1 MKSFITFLL
10 ALALTVNVGVQAS
23 SFLRHASL
31 AANSTSTRSLAN
43 DQTSTRSL
51 NNENNGEYGFVV
63 SHIRKTNPWCL
74 TVAYG
79 SNEFATL
86 GFRRCQ
92 FDNAPDNQLWKLD
105 ANGKLH
111 TRVDHT
117 KCMTL
122 NHGDE
127 LFDGVRARL
136 AGCDME
142 TSLNKFRFE
151 QHGKTGSFLKLIAN
165 PAYCITNRGQTPNAD
180 DTIHAKPCIK
190 RHDYKW
196 TYQPIN

>member
-1 MKSFITFLL
+1 MKPFITFLF
-10 ALALTVNVGVQAS
+10 ALLLTFNVGVQAS
-23 SFLRHASL
+23 SLLRPKAMFTNH
-31 AANSTSTRSLAN
+31 TETRALAN
-43 DQTSTRSL
+43 GG
-51 NNENNGEYGFVV
+51 GEYGFVM
-63 SHIRKTNPWCL
+63 SHIRKNNPWCL

-79 SNEFATL
+79 SDEFAKL

-92 FDNAPDNQLWKLD
+92 FDQEPFNQLWKLD

-122 NHGDE
+122 NRGQE
-127 LFDGVRARL
+127 LFNGVRVRL
-136 AGCDME
+136 ADCQLD
-142 TSLNKFRFE
+142 TDLNKFVFE
-151 QHGKTGSFLKLIAN
+151 RHGKTGSYFKVMDYSE
-165 PAYCITNRGQTPNAD
+165 YCITNLGRNPNAH

-196 TYQPIN
+196 SLVLDESDLMNTAEP